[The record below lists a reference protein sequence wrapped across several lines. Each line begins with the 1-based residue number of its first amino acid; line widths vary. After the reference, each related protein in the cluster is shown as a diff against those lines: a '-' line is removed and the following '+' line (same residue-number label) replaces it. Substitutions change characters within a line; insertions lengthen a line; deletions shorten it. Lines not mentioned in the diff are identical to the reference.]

1 MKRNEKRTTVPGRL
15 SILCLVALLA
25 GCGGGGGGDDTVTTV
40 PGPVD
45 ATLTGVMVTPTGAP
59 CTDTSIDATGGLRF
73 ETSAPRG
80 AQAYGCLAVDA
91 AAAQPVFDGTQ
102 SLRFEV
108 RPGDCSANDF
118 GYSDCPN
125 DRSRHEINESS
136 RPGTQGKL
144 VVYEMRVFV
153 PAQPRLFPQGGN
165 VLFLTQINFT
175 QDDLYG
181 TTAYLEVGRSGELL
195 VRTHV
200 GFTWDILKQHV
211 VHANPVDR
219 WVHVRFEIKSTA
231 QPDGYIKVYVDGVL
245 KVDEVRATLPN
256 ASAGHSLRLG
266 IYNAFL
272 SRASEPYRTQ
282 VVYFDGIKKQV
293 N

>member
-1 MKRNEKRTTVPGRL
+1 MNLKIER
-15 SILCLVALLA
+15 ILALAIVACLACLA
-25 GCGGGGGGDDTVTTV
+25 GCGGGDAEGEATAT
-40 PGPVD
+40 PGLADP
-45 ATLTGVMVTPTGAP
+45 TLTGVMVTPTGASCVGSTGP
-59 CTDTSIDATGGLRF
+59 DTTGGLLF
-73 ETSAPRG
+73 QTSAPRR

-91 AAAQPVFDGTQ
+91 ANGQPVFEGTQ

-108 RPGDCSANDF
+108 RPGDCSANEY
-118 GYSDCPN
+118 GYDDCPN

-153 PAQPRLFPQGGN
+153 PAQPRLRPKGGN
-165 VLFLTQINFT
+165 ALFVTQINFT
-175 QDDLYG
+175 QGDLYG
-181 TTAYLEVGRSGELL
+181 TTAYLEVGQAGELL

-200 GFTWDILKQHV
+200 GFTWDIQNQYT
-211 VHANPVDR
+211 VHADPVDR
-219 WVHVRFEIKSTA
+219 WVHVRYEIKSTA

-256 ASAGHSLRLG
+256 SAAGHSLRLG
-266 IYNAFL
+266 LYNAFL
-272 SRASEPYRTQ
+272 SRATEPYRTQ
-282 VVYFDGIKKQV
+282 AVYFDGIVKQV